1 MKKIAR
7 TGRRI
12 GLCIV
17 LAVCMTVAAVLCLK
31 GPDGIRELVSSVTG
45 GRLTFDP
52 DTWNGIGAAIQNSL
66 DTVEYD
72 IKDAVRFSE
81 AHEILSGDVERY
93 CPGEAPERLLI
104 QAGGCELTVSA
115 SEDGS
120 LYLEASGVGKL
131 QAYQEGDRLIVRT
144 TTASREATD
153 TETAQVRL
161 YLPENAYYSEAEAEL
176 GAGLLKIDALTA
188 GKIVLKADVGKIEAK
203 GLTAEELAVSAGA
216 GNLEAEEINVRK
228 LTATLGA
235 GGMTLSGSVTG
246 DAALSCA
253 MGNLKLLS
261 DGSETDFNY
270 LIAGNVGTVTLA
282 GESYSGVDI
291 KRELDNGS
299 AQNMEITCNMGTVT
313 VGFR

>member
-1 MKKIAR
+1 MKKIVR
-7 TGRRI
+7 IGRRI
-12 GLCIV
+12 ALCIV
-17 LAVCMTVAAVLCLK
+17 LAVCVTVAAVLCLK

-52 DTWNGIGAAIQNSL
+52 DTWSDIGAAIQNSL

-81 AHEILSGDVERY
+81 AYEILSGDVERY

-104 QAGGCELTVSA
+104 QAGGCELIVSP

-144 TTASREATD
+144 TSASREATAP
-153 TETAQVRL
+153 ETAQIRL
-161 YLPENAYYSEAEAEL
+161 YVPENAYYSEAEAEL

-188 GKIVLKADVGKIEAK
+188 GKIVLKADIGKIEAK
-203 GLTAEELAVSAGA
+203 RLTAEELSVSAGA
-216 GNLEAEEINVRK
+216 GNIEADEISVRK

-235 GGMTLSGSVTG
+235 GGMSISGSVTG

-253 MGNLKLLS
+253 MGNLKLTA
-261 DGSETDFNY
+261 DGRETDFNY
-270 LIAGNVGTVTLA
+270 RLMGNVGTVTLA
-282 GESYSGVDI
+282 GQSYSGVEI
-291 KRELDNGS
+291 NRELDNGS
-299 AQNMEITCNMGTVT
+299 TRNMEITCNMGTVT